1 MRVVMRREQ
10 RIRELRGQL
19 GAALAVLLAVLVL
32 GTAGYVAIEG
42 WSVRDALFMAVTTIT
57 TVGYGIPHELSTR
70 GEYFTIVLV
79 IAGAGAGLYT
89 LNAILR
95 IAMEGELTGALAERR
110 LRRRIA
116 DMHDHVILCGYGR
129 VAEVLARAEEAGC
142 DHVHG
147 DATRDDVLRRAGIE
161 RARCLVTALNSD
173 AANSWVVLSARGLNE
188 RLWVVAR
195 ADEPQSESKLR
206 QAGADRVISPASLA
220 GGHMAL
226 AAVQPLVQDFT
237 RTIVQSDGAEELLAQ
252 IAV

>member
-110 LRRRIA
+110 MRRRVEH
-116 DMHDHVILCGYGR
+116 MQDHIILCGFGR
-129 VAEVLARAEEAGC
+129 VGEEIARELRE
-142 DHVHG
+142 
-147 DATRDDVLRRAGIE
+147 RD
-161 RARCLVTALNSD
+161 
-173 AANSWVVLSARGLNE
+173 
-188 RLWVVAR
+188 
-195 ADEPQSESKLR
+195 
-206 QAGADRVISPASLA
+206 
-220 GGHMAL
+220 
-226 AAVQPLVQDFT
+226 QPLV
-237 RTIVQSDGAEELLAQ
+237 IVERDPEALQ
-252 IAV
+252 

>member
-1 MRVVMRREQ
+1 MRREQ

-129 VAEVLARAEEAGC
+129 VGEAIARALKGRDEPFVVVERDAEVLARAEEAGC

-173 AANSWVVLSARGLNE
+173 AANSWVVL
-188 RLWVVAR
+188 
-195 ADEPQSESKLR
+195 
-206 QAGADRVISPASLA
+206 
-220 GGHMAL
+220 
-226 AAVQPLVQDFT
+226 
-237 RTIVQSDGAEELLAQ
+237 
-252 IAV
+252 